1 MKISYPFKNSVE
13 GTANT
18 KLEILNEGD
27 CMYAWNNKRGENRVP
42 EERQLNQKVRVLT
55 LIGILASSAGG

>member
-27 CMYAWNNKRGENRVP
+27 CMYAWNNKGM
-42 EERQLNQKVRVLT
+42 KTAFVLLLYDLFHT
-55 LIGILASSAGG
+55 PSPYRKTDK

>member
-27 CMYAWNNKRGENRVP
+27 CMYAWNNKRDENRVFLLLYDLFHTHLRTGRQTNEP
-42 EERQLNQKVRVLT
+42 E
-55 LIGILASSAGG
+55 S